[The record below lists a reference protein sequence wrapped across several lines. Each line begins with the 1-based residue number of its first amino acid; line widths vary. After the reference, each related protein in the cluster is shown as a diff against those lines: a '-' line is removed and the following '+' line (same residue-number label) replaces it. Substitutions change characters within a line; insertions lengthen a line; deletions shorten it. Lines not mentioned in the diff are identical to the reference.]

1 MRRRAILLIGAA
13 AALSTSAGCSKKA
26 DDGTA
31 PVPDGALPPLA
42 LKDDT
47 PELILTWIDEK
58 GDAHVEL
65 RPADVPAAGRSLVRV
80 VLADRQAGTRELFY
94 VADLSKKGDDG
105 SYPTTTMRR
114 RAWETE
120 IEKRREAYLAKLA
133 PPSPSGAASAA
144 LGERPPVAQDHGA
157 GKVIIYGASW
167 CGPCHQAA
175 DYLKSRGVPYEMK
188 DIEETPGAAAE
199 MREKLSRAGQHGGSI
214 PVLDVRGQIIVGF
227 STQAIDRALA
237 KAGSGTAL

>member
-1 MRRRAILLIGAA
+1 MRRRDILLLAA
-13 AALSTSAGCSKKA
+13 SATLAACARKT
-26 DDGTA
+26 DDGTK
-31 PVPDGALPPLA
+31 PVPDGALPPLT

-47 PELILTWIDEK
+47 AELMLTWIDDK
-58 GDAHVEL
+58 GDTHVDL
-65 RPADVPAAGRSLVRV
+65 HPADVPAAGRSMVRV
-80 VLADRQAGTRELFY
+80 VLSDREAGTGDLFY

-105 SYPTTTMRR
+105 VYATTTMRR
-114 RAWETE
+114 RAWEGE

-133 PPSPSGAASAA
+133 PPKPSGTAAA
-144 LGERPPVAQDHGA
+144 GPGDGPPVAQDHGA
-157 GKVIIYGASW
+157 AKVIIYGASW

-175 DYLKSRGVPYEMK
+175 DYLKSRGIAYEMK

-199 MREKLSRAGQHGGSI
+199 MREKLTRAGQHGGSI

-237 KAGSGTAL
+237 KAAAGTVL